1 VIRFI
6 TSSRHKDK
14 ESQRN
19 ERIVQTTPQAAHTQ
33 GEPSKARNDQ
43 NVVSEPSDSELGIA
57 VLDKGNALGDGA
69 LELGDALLDE
79 GLLLVR
85 DGADGEDLGDAVLL
99 WKPKR
104 KQKTRG
110 KGGGGCKSRVSRCD
124 RKQDGKGPEGRREG
138 GRNERRKTYAQLD
151 VDAEDLEVLSANL
164 LEDLLAAFG
173 VGSHGDVGRR
183 DEAGF
188 AGGGSED
195 EVGELCSS

>member
-110 KGGGGCKSRVSRCD
+110 KGGGGYVKAGSVDATASKMVRA
-124 RKQDGKGPEGRREG
+124 QREG
-138 GRNERRKTYAQLD
+138 GKGGEMRGGKRTPNSTLTLKNSRSFPPISSRTFLPPSE
-151 VDAEDLEVLSANL
+151 SAVM
-164 LEDLLAAFG
+164 ET
-173 VGSHGDVGRR
+173 
-183 DEAGF
+183 
-188 AGGGSED
+188 
-195 EVGELCSS
+195 